1 MANGTSWQDLP
12 LTKCTLGSALLATLI
27 GVATAQSLPAPSRT
41 VYKCEEA
48 GKVVYSDS
56 PCLGAKRVDVEPTRG
71 LDQMSG
77 KKQVGKD
84 VRREQRQE
92 VMAQALKPL
101 TNETPDQYKQRVR
114 RSKLSPSAQAKC
126 QRLDRQVDRAEAQEK
141 AATPANLAAVQDRLL
156 RLRLEQRD
164 LKC

>member
-1 MANGTSWQDLP
+1 MSRKQ
-12 LTKCTLGSALLATLI
+12 I
-27 GVATAQSLPAPSRT
+27 GQ
-41 VYKCEEA
+41 
-48 GKVVYSDS
+48 
-56 PCLGAKRVDVEPTRG
+56 
-71 LDQMSG
+71 
-77 KKQVGKD
+77 D

-101 TNETPDQYKQRVR
+101 TNETAEQYKQRVR
-114 RSKLSPSAQAKC
+114 RSKLSPSAQATC
-126 QRLDRQVDRAEAQEK
+126 QRLDRQVARAEAQEK

>member
-1 MANGTSWQDLP
+1 MANGTSWRDLP
-12 LTKCTLGSALLATLI
+12 LTRYALGSALLATLT
-27 GVATAQSLPAPSRT
+27 GMATAQSLPAPSRT
-41 VYKCEEA
+41 VFKCEEA

-77 KKQVGKD
+77 KKQVGQD

-101 TNETPDQYKQRVR
+101 TNETAEQYKQRVR
-114 RSKLSPSAQAKC
+114 RSKLSPSAQATC
-126 QRLDRQVDRAEAQEK
+126 QRLDRQVARAEAQEK